1 MELNNRQLGMVIC
14 FSAAAG
20 LLAMQWQQG
29 RSVPSNTATQD
40 GRVVEVSTTS
50 QAPVMDAETLSAVE
64 PAVPPIQASLKTA
77 IAPIAAAHLPTK
89 VLVDLS
95 DREVWLQKGD
105 DILAVYPVAIGKE
118 NWETPTGEFYV
129 TQMTVNPDW
138 RHPITEEVIPSG
150 PSSPIGTRW
159 IEFWRQGNSAFG
171 FHGTNQDG
179 LIGQAVSHG
188 CLRMHNADV
197 EALFDAL
204 YIGMPVTV
212 QP

>member
-1 MELNNRQLGMVIC
+1 MGLNNRLFGMVIC
-14 FSAAAG
+14 FSAAAS
-20 LLAMQWQQG
+20 LISAQWQTEPLHQTNKQNG
-29 RSVPSNTATQD
+29 VVVNPSLAEPSA
-40 GRVVEVSTTS
+40 V
-50 QAPVMDAETLSAVE
+50 DAEVASTE
-64 PAVPPIQASLKTA
+64 PAVWPIQARLQLA
-77 IAPIAAAHLPTK
+77 IAPVIAAHLPTR
-89 VLVDLS
+89 VIVDLS
-95 DREVWLQKGD
+95 DRQVWIQTGD
-105 DILAVYPVAIGKE
+105 DIVATYPVAIGKE

-138 RHPITEEVIPSG
+138 RHPVTKEVIPSG
-150 PSSPIGTRW
+150 PNSPVGTRW
-159 IEFWRQGNSAFG
+159 IEFLRQDNSAFG
-171 FHGTNQDG
+171 FHGTNQDD